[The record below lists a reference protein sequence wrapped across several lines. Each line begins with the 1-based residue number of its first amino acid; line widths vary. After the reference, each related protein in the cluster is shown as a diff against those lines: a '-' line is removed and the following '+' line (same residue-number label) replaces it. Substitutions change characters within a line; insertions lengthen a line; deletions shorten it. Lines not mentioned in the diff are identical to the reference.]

1 MEPLIAEIE
10 AYAKARGLKPATV
23 LQYAAGLSGTSW
35 EKWKAGAQVC
45 TVATAEKIR
54 AFIMDNPP
62 VQSGSGSLACE
73 SDVGDERNDCKGGAA

>member
-62 VQSGSGSLACE
+62 ASAPKVSCPSENVGSANG
-73 SDVGDERNDCKGGAA
+73 NCKGDAA